1 MAHEDAGKSPVSS
14 KLVIRNIG
22 LVLSGD
28 LSTRSSMLTL
38 S

>member
-1 MAHEDAGKSPVSS
+1 MAHEDAGKARVSS

-28 LSTRSSMLTL
+28 LSPSDPRR
-38 S
+38 